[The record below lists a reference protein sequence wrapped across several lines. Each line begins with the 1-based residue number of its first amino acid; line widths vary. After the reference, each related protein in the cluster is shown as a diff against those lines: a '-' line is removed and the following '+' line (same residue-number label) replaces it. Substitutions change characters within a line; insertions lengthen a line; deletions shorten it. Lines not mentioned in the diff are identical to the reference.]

1 MTPASTNTVAR
12 GHNVLLAQEK
22 GQLTWIHCTWR
33 VKVPGTQHRALTED
47 KRQKEL
53 KRNWG
58 D

>member
-1 MTPASTNTVAR
+1 MTPASTNAVAR

-33 VKVPGTQHRALTED
+33 VQHRALTED

-53 KRNWG
+53 KRNRG